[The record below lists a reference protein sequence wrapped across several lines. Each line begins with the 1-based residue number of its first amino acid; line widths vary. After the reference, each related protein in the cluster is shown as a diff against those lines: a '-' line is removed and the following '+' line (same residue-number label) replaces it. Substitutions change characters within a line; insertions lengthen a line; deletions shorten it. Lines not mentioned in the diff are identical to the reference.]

1 MDSVDDVRTI
11 TAANPSDKVPY
22 RPRHRGLPMLIFM
35 ATVKPLRSLPSGHG
49 IELVFFH
56 GYRIKGLKLQNLNWK
71 DSTPVDFS
79 KNYLP

>member
-1 MDSVDDVRTI
+1 MNDAQGGRVDSVDDVGTI
-11 TAANPSDKVPY
+11 TAANPSVKVPY

-56 GYRIKGLKLQNLNWK
+56 GYRIEGLTL
-71 DSTPVDFS
+71 
-79 KNYLP
+79 